1 MMARFYVYNHV
12 SYSQRVVR
20 KSIPNVGSESIPP
33 FDYVLVTTKNTPN
46 ILPSLV
52 DLIAPAITP
61 NHTTMILIQNGLNIH
76 LPFLARFPSNAIL
89 SGISRM
95 GANELS
101 PGIILGN
108 DPDRLS
114 VGVFPLPNGSKP
126 SESGVAAAKKFV
138 DLYAAS
144 GKVVVEY
151 NPDVKYERWRKLLY
165 NATWNPVC
173 ALADQDTGRMRLVA
187 PESDALS
194 PMNLLLRP
202 AMREV
207 IAVAKA
213 DGVALDEAILEDVI
227 ETEPVEIY
235 CQPSMLQDSRK
246 GRMWEFENLIGD
258 VVRIAGEKGVN
269 VPVLSTIYA
278 LARAKMWALK
288 EKWGVVDKD
297 EEARKRKAAKQ

>member
-1 MMARFYVYNHV
+1 
-12 SYSQRVVR
+12 
-20 KSIPNVGSESIPP
+20 
-33 FDYVLVTTKNTPN
+33 
-46 ILPSLV
+46 
-52 DLIAPAITP
+52 
-61 NHTTMILIQNGLNIH
+61 
-76 LPFLARFPSNAIL
+76 
-89 SGISRM
+89 M

-101 PGIILGN
+101 PGVILED

-114 VGVFPLPNGSKP
+114 VGVFPLPNGSEAP
-126 SESGVAAAKKFV
+126 LSAVAAVKKFV

-144 GKVVVEY
+144 GKAVVEY

-187 PESDALS
+187 PDSDPLS
-194 PMNLLLRP
+194 PVNLLLRP

-207 IAVAKA
+207 IAVARA
-213 DGVALDEAILEDVI
+213 DGITLDEAMVEGVI
-227 ETEPVEIY
+227 ESEPVEVH

-258 VVRIAGEKGVN
+258 VVRIAGEKKVD
-269 VPVLSTIYA
+269 VPVLGTIYG
-278 LARAKMWALK
+278 LARAKMWALS

-297 EEARKRKAAKQ
+297 EEARKRKATKQ